1 MQKKLNKEN
10 HILKYKIK
18 IISVVI
24 LFSLLNV
31 FYGDGEIVTV
41 SVQAPFL
48 FQIEY
53 PPMAIHENSILY
65 AYATA
70 ESEIRAANADNREI
84 EILKIP
90 MRIESI
96 ATLAKSK
103 GYDVQFPKEP
113 RRKRS
118 KKGDTENVLL
128 NRGVFSG
135 IVRFQLG
142 SFGDVINNAIESSS
156 TNFAVAIDSDD
167 EKTDKYTIPT
177 ILVSGSDILYI
188 SIKDDKDK
196 EIMKQTIRL
205 RSNARFELMDKTFS
219 VKTDIIHLGQKF
231 FLRLTDLDHDSSNE
245 QDVIKI
251 KVSAS
256 SGAKKTL
263 ELTETIPHSGIFT
276 TVLKPLFIKQSASQE
291 ETIDATIKVD
301 FGDKLKFEYIDDKP
315 LQSTSPVKLI
325 VEGKIHNGANG
336 DLTSFSKQF
345 KDPEMA
351 VKTRFLMAE
360 ALFEM
365 AKDHRKLKKEDKAK
379 DEISRGKR
387 ILEEA
392 MRDFPDTSLVA
403 QGEFLLAN
411 LAQELKNFEEAIA
424 RYSVVISNWPDS
436 DYAVRA
442 QFKKALSLEK
452 MKRFE
457 QACEEYVRLTYIY
470 SDSDLVADATVRL
483 GNYYYKQE
491 KKYDVAAKIFWNF
504 QKKNPTHSLAVKSL
518 FLAGQSFIK
527 CEDNKIDP
535 KARDYTDSIT
545 VLTSLVDQYTQEDT
559 IRPEAMYWLGDVN
572 FKTKEY
578 TLAYQIFKKLTWDYP
593 ASKWAKIARGR
604 LTDVA
609 FSKIEEDDM

>member
-1 MQKKLNKEN
+1 M
-10 HILKYKIK
+10 KYRIK
-18 IISVVI
+18 IVSVVI
-24 LFSLLNV
+24 LFSLVNV
-31 FYGDGEIVTV
+31 FYGENMTV

-70 ESEIRAANADNREI
+70 ESEIRAANADNREP
-84 EILKIP
+84 EVLKIP

-96 ATLAKSK
+96 ASLAKSK
-103 GYDVQFPKEP
+103 GYDIKFPGVP
-113 RRKRS
+113 KR
-118 KKGDTENVLL
+118 KKGGTENVLL

-142 SFGDVINNAIESSS
+142 SFGDVVNNAIESSS
-156 TNFAVAIDSDD
+156 GNFSVEIDIDSKDN
-167 EKTDKYTIPT
+167 DKYTIPT
-177 ILVSGSDILYI
+177 ILIAGSDTVYI
-188 SIKDDKDK
+188 TVKDDKDK
-196 EIMKQTIRL
+196 EIMKQTVLL
-205 RSNARFELMDKTFS
+205 RSNARLELMDKTFS
-219 VKTDIIHLGQKF
+219 IKTDTIHLGQKF
-231 FLRLTDLDHDSSNE
+231 YIRLTDLDHDISNE
-245 QDVIKI
+245 QDSIKVN
-251 KVSAS
+251 VSAS
-256 SGAKKTL
+256 SGKRKTL
-263 ELTETIPHSGIFT
+263 TLTETIPHSGIFT
-276 TVLKPLFIKQSASQE
+276 TVLKPLFIKQIASQE
-291 ETIDATIKVD
+291 NDSIAETIKVD
-301 FGDKLKFEYIDDKP
+301 FGNTLKFEYIDDKP
-315 LQSTSPVKLI
+315 LRSSSPVKI
-325 VEGKIHNGANG
+325 VTNGKIHNGADG

-345 KDPEMA
+345 KDPDMA

-365 AKDHRKLKKEDKAK
+365 AKDHRKLKRDDQAK
-379 DEISRGKR
+379 DEIARGKR

-436 DYAVRA
+436 DYAVRS

-452 MKRFE
+452 MERYE

-504 QKKNPTHSLAVKSL
+504 QKKNPTHDLAVKSL
-518 FLAGQSFIK
+518 FLAAQSFIK
-527 CEDNKIDP
+527 CEDSKIDP
-535 KARDYTDSIT
+535 KARDYAESIE
-545 VLTSLVDQYTQEDT
+545 VLTTLIDGYVQEDK

-572 FKTKEY
+572 FKIKDY
-578 TLAYQIFKKLTWDYP
+578 TMAYQIFKKLTWDYP